1 MNLIISLRKYV
12 KCIVSSLVVF
22 MLILFLLGELLDID
36 FGIKIQ
42 QVLREN
48 VGDKTHIEKTIA
60 SQEFSPDNSNRVIL
74 YMQEF
79 NPNHF
84 TDYYRDY
91 FPNKAI
97 ISVEHQES
105 LVKRIIFTGEER
117 IGDPHWLGNNYI
129 FFTTYCGTSCK
140 GLYLINV
147 RSKET
152 NGAMLS
158 FMLSLQGGRYT
169 HFKDWFD
176 KEFKFSGL
184 PKDIY
189 AEMQDGKPYL
199 IFEMED
205 KENNILGKK
214 RFLFTEDSLKGE

>member
-1 MNLIISLRKYV
+1 MNLIIRLR
-12 KCIVSSLVVF
+12 KCIVFSLVVF
-22 MLILFLLGELLDID
+22 IVTLFLPGAFEDID
-36 FGIKIQ
+36 FGIKTQ
-42 QVLREN
+42 QNLKEDVDDE
-48 VGDKTHIEKTIA
+48 KHIEKTLV
-60 SQEFSPDNSNRVIL
+60 SQEFSPDNSDKVIL

-79 NPNHF
+79 NPKRF
-84 TDYYRDY
+84 TDYYKDY

-105 LVKRIIFTGEER
+105 LVKRTIFTGEER
-117 IGDPHWLGNNYI
+117 IGNPHWLGNDYI

-140 GLYLINV
+140 GVYLINV

-152 NGAMLS
+152 NLAVLS
-158 FMLSLQGGRYT
+158 FMMPTQEQEGWYT
-169 HFKDWFD
+169 HFRDWFD

-205 KENNILGKK
+205 DKNNILGKK
-214 RFLFTEDSLKGE
+214 QLLFTGNSLKEE